1 MVPSDAEQNLV
12 DIFAD
17 AGRWEAVLL
26 MQVRCRVK

>member
-12 DIFAD
+12 NISAD

-26 MQVRCRVK
+26 TQVRCRVK